1 MNIEDALRI
10 IGVQNSADF
19 EEIRSVYR
27 DLVKRWHPDRHVDP
41 AAKLDAEAR
50 LKKINEAF
58 SYLESVFANSEQ
70 SSEVPHDAGS
80 STDSTTTGDDR
91 DSNPRPFSADSQNRK
106 TSSQPWAARFG
117 LAVLAMVLLSSF
129 GKALSKTGQ
138 PQATQR
144 IYNTAS
150 AIPSNRAS
158 ATPSITG
165 RWLTSKGDVVSLSE
179 TGVNVTI
186 ELLSSPNMS
195 NGYGLL
201 RRSGNAL
208 AGSLSGTFDNSPS
221 GQITSPFEGVITNT
235 NRIDYVVDAVNVGR
249 NGRVRSRNRV
259 AFYMTRI

>member
-1 MNIEDALRI
+1 MNVEDALRI

-41 AAKLDAEAR
+41 AAKLDAETR

-58 SYLESVFANSEQ
+58 SYLEGVFATSEQ
-70 SSEVPHDAGS
+70 SSEVPPDAGS
-80 STDSTTTGDDR
+80 PTDSTTTGDDR
-91 DSNPRPFSADSQNRK
+91 DSNPRPFSADSKHNK
-106 TSSQPWAARFG
+106 TNSQPWAARFG

-129 GKALSKTGQ
+129 GKVLSKTGQ

-144 IYNTAS
+144 IYNT
-150 AIPSNRAS
+150 AS

-179 TGVNVTI
+179 TGVNVSI

-195 NGYGLL
+195 NGSGLL
-201 RRSGNAL
+201 KRSGNAL

-221 GQITSPFEGVITNT
+221 GRITSPFEGVITNA
-235 NRIDYVVDAVNVGR
+235 NRIDYVVDMVNVGR